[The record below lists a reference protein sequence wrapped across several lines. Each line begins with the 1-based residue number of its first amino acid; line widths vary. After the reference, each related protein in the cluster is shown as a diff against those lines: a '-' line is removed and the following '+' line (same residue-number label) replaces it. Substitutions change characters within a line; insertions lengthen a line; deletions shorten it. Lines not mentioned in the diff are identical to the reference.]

1 MNSWQRKGGVNVRWI
16 GGADAF
22 HLERAAA
29 RCGECEHWIAS
40 REGGGGDEEPRGGLV
55 DLCGSLDLLHAC
67 EVRPVLSLR
76 FLLPSAPGELPGPSK
91 WSSGDDG
98 SSSVLGVIVD
108 IGAVGCVWRVVVRRL

>member
-1 MNSWQRKGGVNVRWI
+1 MHFILSERQRAVESVSTGLRLGKAGVGTRSRVVGWWI
-16 GGADAF
+16 Y
-22 HLERAAA
+22 
-29 RCGECEHWIAS
+29 
-40 REGGGGDEEPRGGLV
+40 V
-55 DLCGSLDLLHAC
+55 DLLDLLHAC